1 MVTIVLGAQWG
12 DEGKG
17 KLVDILCPTVKLC
30 ARAQGGNNAGHTIVA
45 NGVTYDFHL
54 LPSGLINP
62 DCHNLIGSGVVC
74 HIPAFFNELN
84 DLEAKAGRLSRCAG
98 LQDVRSRIY
107 ISDRAQIVFDLH
119 QIVDGLEEVEL
130 GGKAVGTTRKG
141 IGPSYSTKAARSG
154 IRISEIFNK
163 ELFDKRLRE
172 LARGYKKRYGD
183 LLIYDIE
190 EEISRY
196 DGYREQL
203 APYVIDQVPFM
214 DSAQKSGQPILIE
227 GANALMLDLDFG
239 TYPYVTSSNTG
250 LGGIFTG
257 LALNPTKISNIYG
270 VVKAYTTRVGGGP
283 FPTEDL
289 EEAGIKLQEIG
300 REFGVT
306 TGRKRRC
313 GWLDLVVVKYSTAI
327 NHYTAINVT
336 KLDILDTFPTIKV
349 ATAYFDPLT
358 GQELDSFPAD
368 LEVLGRIQP
377 KYVELQGWEKP
388 ITGAKTYYDLPKAAR
403 EYIEFIEEFLG
414 VKVKYIGTGPGRDA
428 MITRSG

>member
-1 MVTIVLGAQWG
+1 MTTIVLGAQWG

-62 DCHNLIGSGVVC
+62 DCVNLIGAGVVC
-74 HIPAFFNELN
+74 HIPAFFKELN
-84 DLEAKAGRLSRCAG
+84 DLEVKG
-98 LQDVRSRIY
+98 LQNVRSRIF

-119 QIVDGLEEVEL
+119 QIVDGLEEVAL
-130 GGKAVGTTRKG
+130 GGKSVGTTRKG

-154 IRISEIFNK
+154 IRISEIFKADSFN
-163 ELFDKRLRE
+163 ERLRS
-172 LARGYKKRYGD
+172 LAAGYKQRYGD
-183 LLIYDIE
+183 LFTYDVE
-190 EEISRY
+190 EEISRFNE
-196 DGYREQL
+196 YREKL
-203 APYVIDQVPFM
+203 ASYVIDQVPFM
-214 DSAQKSGQPILIE
+214 DSAQKSGAPILIE

-257 LALNPTKISNIYG
+257 LALNPTKISNIFG

-289 EEAGIKLQEIG
+289 KEAGTKLQEIG

-306 TGRKRRC
+306 TGRRRRC

-327 NHYTAINVT
+327 NHYTALNVT

-349 ATAYFDPLT
+349 ATAYVDPET
-358 GQELDSFPAD
+358 GAELESFPAD
-368 LEVLGRIQP
+368 LELLGRIKP
-377 KYVELQGWEKP
+377 KYVELKGWEKP
-388 ITGAKTYYDLPKAAR
+388 ITNAKSFYDLPKAAR
-403 EYIEFIEEFLG
+403 EYVEFIEEFVG
-414 VKVKYIGTGPGRDA
+414 VKVKYIGTGPGREA
-428 MITRSG
+428 MITR